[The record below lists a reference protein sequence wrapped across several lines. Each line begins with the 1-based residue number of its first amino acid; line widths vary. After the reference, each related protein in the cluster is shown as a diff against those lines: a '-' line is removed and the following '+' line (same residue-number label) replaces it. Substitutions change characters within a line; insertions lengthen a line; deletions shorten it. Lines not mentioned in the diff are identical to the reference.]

1 MRIAQESPRTHSKL
15 PPTQTGAVQRME
27 PIPEGGDGLIRQ
39 QVDRS
44 DA

>member
-1 MRIAQESPRTHSKL
+1 MRTAQESLRTRFQF
-15 PPTQTGAVQRME
+15 PPTQIGAVQRKE

-39 QVDRS
+39 QADCS